1 MYAPAD
7 GACADL
13 MMMLRLAL
21 RQLRTQPG
29 HAALVTLAISAA
41 VAVTLIL
48 RGFETGLYVQSKSA
62 VLDRGGQLI
71 LTQAGVSNFLAV
83 RSALP
88 QLTRLEVEEVDGV
101 AAAHPLTS
109 FWVIYGPERNKFPLL
124 LLVYDTLGGPTHL
137 VEGEPIRDGRDV
149 IIDLGL
155 SKRFGL
161 KPGDPLIVS
170 DFEFRVAGITSG
182 SAALF
187 STFAFVNYDGM
198 IDLFLESEIAP
209 DISTFPL
216 LSFLLVEIKAGADVE
231 QVRRAINAQVPDVD
245 AHTPREIADNDMALG
260 EELFGPIMGV
270 LISLSY
276 VIGMLIVGLIVYADV
291 SARRRMF
298 GILKALGFRVS
309 HIATAVMMQM
319 LLLALVAFPLGALL
333 ATVVGAGIEWNM
345 PVYRIYLLDATGL
358 IKTFVGLLLMV
369 IIGALLPLR
378 LIARTDPVIA
388 FQTE

>member
-1 MYAPAD
+1 
-7 GACADL
+7 

-21 RQLRTQPG
+21 RQLTSEPFR
-29 HAALVTLAISAA
+29 AALVALAICCA

-48 RGFETGLYVQSKSA
+48 RGFEQGLYVQSESV

-71 LTQAGVSNFLAV
+71 LAQAGVSNFLAV

-88 QLTRLEVEEVDGV
+88 QLTRQQVEEIEGV
-101 AAAHPLTS
+101 AVAHPVTG
-109 FWVIYGPERNKFPLL
+109 FWVIYGPEGNKFPLL
-124 LLVYDTLGGPTHL
+124 LLVYDTFGGPTHL
-137 VEGEPIRDGRDV
+137 VQGEPIRDGRDV

-170 DFEFRVAGITSG
+170 DFEFRVVGITSG
-182 SAALF
+182 SSALF
-187 STFAFVNYDGM
+187 STLAFVTYDGM

-216 LSFLLVEIKAGADVE
+216 LSFLLVETEPGAAVE
-231 QVRRAINAQVPDVD
+231 QVRRDISTQVPQVN
-245 AHTPREIADNDMALG
+245 ALTPREIADNDMALG

-276 VIGMLIVGLIVYADV
+276 AIGMLIVGLIAYADV

-298 GILKALGFRVS
+298 GVLKALGFRVS
-309 HIATAVMMQM
+309 HIASAVMMQM
-319 LLLALVAFPLGALL
+319 LLLALVAFPLAVLL
-333 ATVVGAGIEWNM
+333 ALGVGTAIEWNM
-345 PVYRIYLLDATGL
+345 PVYRIHFLEADGL
-358 IKTFVGLLLMV
+358 SRTFLGLVLMV
-369 IIGALLPLR
+369 IAGGLLPLR
-378 LIARTDPVIA
+378 LIARTDPMIA
-388 FQTE
+388 FQSE

>member
-1 MYAPAD
+1 MT
-7 GACADL
+7 
-13 MMMLRLAL
+13 MLRFVL
-21 RQLRTQPG
+21 RQLRSQP
-29 HAALVTLAISAA
+29 ARASLVVLAISAA
-41 VAVTLIL
+41 IAVTLIL
-48 RGFETGLYVQSKSA
+48 RGFELGLYVQSESV

-71 LTQAGVSNFLAV
+71 LAQAGVSNFLAV
-83 RSALP
+83 RSSLP
-88 QLTRLEVEEVDGV
+88 QLTRQQVEEVEGV
-101 AAAHPLTS
+101 AAAHPMTG

-124 LLVYDTLGGPTHL
+124 LLVYDTFGGPTHL

-170 DFEFRVAGITSG
+170 DFEFRVVGITSG
-182 SAALF
+182 SSALF
-187 STFAFVNYDGM
+187 STLAFVTYDGM

-216 LSFLLVEIKAGADVE
+216 LSFLLVETKPGADVE
-231 QVRRAINAQVPDVD
+231 QVRRAIDAQVPAVD
-245 AHTPREIADNDMALG
+245 AYTPREIADHDMALG

-298 GILKALGFRVS
+298 GVLKALGFRVS
-309 HIATAVMMQM
+309 HIATGVMMQM
-319 LLLALVAFPLGALL
+319 LLLALVAFPLGVLL
-333 ATVVGAGIEWNM
+333 ALGVGAGIEWNM
-345 PVYRIYLLDATGL
+345 PVYRIHLLDTA
-358 IKTFVGLLLMV
+358 GLLRTFLGLVLMV
-369 IIGALLPLR
+369 IIGGLLPLR

-388 FQTE
+388 FQAE